1 MPARILNDA
10 DAAIHRR
17 QRHCSSLPHWHRN
30 LSDIIRQADIPVVAM
45 GVPGAITAEMV
56 RGGAVVIYDDRCA
69 MI

>member
-1 MPARILNDA
+1 MTLMQQSIDGNATVA
-10 DAAIHRR
+10 VCHTGT
-17 QRHCSSLPHWHRN
+17 RN

-56 RGGAVVIYDDRCA
+56 RGGAVVICDDRCA